1 MNWFILRLK
10 TLKKRLKTLKVHLDE
25 ILFSLSHKDY
35 IVHIG
40 HYSKGDKMIGNV
52 GDPILYK
59 ELETLYD
66 HITLENNCWLHRSIT
81 YEISRFE
88 VWLYNKHAK
97 AVFVGGHGLLMVD
110 TGKNDNSGWQFNIK
124 ITNLK
129 KLRCPIAFL
138 AIGYNTFR
146 GQRDFIPIF
155 KKHINLCV
163 SKSILFGLRNYGS
176 INALKPYLTEEN
188 KEKITFQPC
197 PTTMLALYEKYENI
211 VPTNR
216 IAICLAFDRFEN
228 RFGQSFKTIYNEVLS
243 FARYW
248 ENQGYEIFFYIHNKA
263 DLNTQYVKLFEKEG
277 KPLKCLSGMTAKE
290 IFNFYRSQKLIVGMR
305 GHSLMIPWGL
315 RVPVISLTTQNKQK
329 WFIETTGHPEYSIE
343 ITAPNLAEELSTKTH
358 YILENYQQSID
369 DIIQKQQEFY
379 ELTKQNFV
387 LIKNEISENHC
398 RNRLQSQG

>member
-1 MNWFILRLK
+1 MNGLVFRLK
-10 TLKKRLKTLKVHLDE
+10 ILKKYLMSLKVHMDE

-40 HYSKGDKMIGNV
+40 HYSKGEKMTGNV
-52 GDPILYK
+52 GDPVLYK
-59 ELETLYD
+59 ELETLFD
-66 HITLENNCWLHRSIT
+66 HIASENNCWLHRNIT

-88 VWLYNKHAK
+88 VWLYNKFAK

-124 ITNLK
+124 IANLERLK
-129 KLRCPIAFL
+129 CPIAFL

-146 GQRDFIPIF
+146 GQSDFIPIF

-197 PTTMLALYEKYENI
+197 PTTMLALYEKYEKI

-228 RFGQSFKTIYNEVLS
+228 RFGHSFKTIYNEVLS

-248 ENQGYEIFFYIHNKA
+248 EKQGYEILFYIHNKA
-263 DLNTQYVKLFEKEG
+263 DLNTQYVKLFEKED
-277 KPLKCLSGMTAKE
+277 KPLKCLSGMTARE
-290 IFNFYRSQKLIVGMR
+290 IFNFYRSQRLIVGMR

-343 ITAPNLAEELSTKTH
+343 ITMPNLATELISKTN
-358 YILENYQQSID
+358 YILENYQSSID
-369 DIIQKQQEFY
+369 DIVRQQKEFY
-379 ELTKQNFV
+379 ELTKQNFI
-387 LIKNEISENHC
+387 LIKNESSKNYC
-398 RNRLQSQG
+398 GNRLQSQG